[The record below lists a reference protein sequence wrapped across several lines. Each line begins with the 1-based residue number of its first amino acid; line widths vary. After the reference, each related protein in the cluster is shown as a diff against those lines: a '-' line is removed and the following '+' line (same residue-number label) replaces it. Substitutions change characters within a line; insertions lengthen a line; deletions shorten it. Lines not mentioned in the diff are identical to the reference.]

1 MLKYYA
7 KKFMPS
13 YKLDEDSIC
22 YKLGEDSI
30 CNMYTYCT
38 VRDRI
43 SLNWWYSFFFR
54 WSIKLNL
61 YMANFATEHRD
72 FAVLGV

>member
-1 MLKYYA
+1 MRKNSRHHISWMKIVYVISWMKIVYVICIHIVQSGTEY
-7 KKFMPS
+7 PS
-13 YKLDEDSIC
+13 TGGIP
-22 YKLGEDSI
+22 
-30 CNMYTYCT
+30 
-38 VRDRI
+38 
-43 SLNWWYSFFFR
+43 FFFR